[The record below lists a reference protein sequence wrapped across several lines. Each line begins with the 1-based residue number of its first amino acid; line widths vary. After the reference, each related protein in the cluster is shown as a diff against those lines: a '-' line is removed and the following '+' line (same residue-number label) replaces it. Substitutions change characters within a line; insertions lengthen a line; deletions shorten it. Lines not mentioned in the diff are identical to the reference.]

1 MITLTSRSPTP
12 RHTIRMRTVKR
23 SRMADAAGA
32 VLTSLSA
39 QEVDKEPA
47 MINEAVKRESINQE
61 TIIAEVVRV
70 AREVLLSQDE
80 EIIRS
85 SWVRLVI

>member
-1 MITLTSRSPTP
+1 
-12 RHTIRMRTVKR
+12 
-23 SRMADAAGA
+23 MADAAGA

-80 EIIRS
+80 EKIRS